1 MQKLCRPIVLAA
13 RHVPKAS
20 SNAQQRQRQLKE
32 EHIKDRLSNVPVF
45 AVVNDKDEFVVISSE
60 SEATRQMGLVF
71 FDKSDAQSLAES
83 MKHSGSKVAKRVRVI
98 PTSLSSVY
106 NMAVAPAEAP
116 GQPVFRFVPQP
127 EQVEAAL
134 KLYQHAGVNA
144 AGFMGVPL
152 FQAEGLT
159 VISEGKR
166 KTPLFFSK
174 RDLDAALGGAAS
186 DQQVEMQDRA
196 RKLAD
201 EAATAVERCRADL
214 LNAGTDRR
222 VRKAAQKELDAAL
235 ALQKKYT
242 GHLSKMDAAKAS

>member
-1 MQKLCRPIVLAA
+1 
-13 RHVPKAS
+13 
-20 SNAQQRQRQLKE
+20 
-32 EHIKDRLSNVPVF
+32 
-45 AVVNDKDEFVVISSE
+45 
-60 SEATRQMGLVF
+60 
-71 FDKSDAQSLAES
+71 

-166 KTPLFFSK
+166 KTPLFF
-174 RDLDAALGGAAS
+174 RWGVGAGEGPSARGLAWS
-186 DQQVEMQDRA
+186 VCNSVRLLLLSSSSPCRPFSQQ
-196 RKLAD
+196 
-201 EAATAVERCRADL
+201 
-214 LNAGTDRR
+214 AGFGRGTWRR
-222 VRKAAQKELDAAL
+222 GFRSA
-235 ALQKKYT
+235 
-242 GHLSKMDAAKAS
+242 G

>member
-1 MQKLCRPIVLAA
+1 
-13 RHVPKAS
+13 
-20 SNAQQRQRQLKE
+20 
-32 EHIKDRLSNVPVF
+32 
-45 AVVNDKDEFVVISSE
+45 
-60 SEATRQMGLVF
+60 MGLVF

-83 MKHSGSKVAKRVRVI
+83 VREEGSSAARHSPTVCTVIALTSSSFPAFLQMKHSGSKVAKRVRVI

-166 KTPLFFSK
+166 KTPLFF
-174 RDLDAALGGAAS
+174 RWGVGEGASATG
-186 DQQVEMQDRA
+186 
-196 RKLAD
+196 LAWPVCD
-201 EAATAVERCRADL
+201 SVSLLLSSSSSPCRAFSQQ
-214 LNAGTDRR
+214 AGFGRGAWRR
-222 VRKAAQKELDAAL
+222 GFRSA
-235 ALQKKYT
+235 
-242 GHLSKMDAAKAS
+242 G